1 MPASWLDSRLKIRP
15 SRIHGRGTFATAP
28 IATGET
34 VTVWEHRVLHEPDVR
49 AAPPGERWRRGDG
62 VSVWV
67 PPNDLTNAEHFLNH
81 SCDPNVWMS
90 NEVTLVT
97 RRDIARN
104 EELMSDYA
112 LWELDPAWVSRFR
125 CRCGSSMCRGVVTGR
140 DWQSLDLQRRY
151 GAHFHPL
158 LMSRIAAPERV

>member
-49 AAPPGERWRRGDG
+49 AAPPGELWRRGDG

-67 PPNDLTNAEHFLNH
+67 PPNDRTNAEP
-81 SCDPNVWMS
+81 SIS
-90 NEVTLVT
+90 STT
-97 RRDIARN
+97 
-104 EELMSDYA
+104 
-112 LWELDPAWVSRFR
+112 PAIRTSG
-125 CRCGSSMCRGVVTGR
+125 CRMR
-140 DWQSLDLQRRY
+140 
-151 GAHFHPL
+151 
-158 LMSRIAAPERV
+158 

>member
-1 MPASWLDSRLKIRP
+1 MAARRWGLGVGASERP
-15 SRIHGRGTFATAP
+15 DECR
-28 IATGET
+28 
-34 VTVWEHRVLHEPDVR
+34 
-49 AAPPGERWRRGDG
+49 
-62 VSVWV
+62 
-67 PPNDLTNAEHFLNH
+67 AEHFLNH

-158 LMSRIAAPERV
+158 LMSRIAARERV